1 MDGHEPVMEWQAT
14 KERISIEKRMK
25 FKKPYIPKHL
35 RREAHKVEL
44 DGFHKWVKRVPK
56 DMYFEVAYHK
66 YRLNPAPTA
75 DSNREPAKPGLAS
88 VDIQISAS
96 VDTQLLESI
105 DTKLSALVDTLQI
118 SEQAETE
125 KSKSGGKTRKRKKK
139 KNVDA
144 DFLSLVPS
152 QFQEGSLEYIVRCR
166 GGPEP
171 FTKIRVL
178 CDSELRLK
186 GEASPRAFIW
196 GLRLRW
202 SQIWCEGNDKG
213 DFLLSE
219 SASQEVGGLDPFL
232 NLFQWVWRYHG
243 GDWFSL
249 VDACQGLLSLGVVAR
264 GLLALVAARVEPRGY
279 ERRDGQNIPRS
290 ELTFF
295 TDDIT
300 LSTAAWSCV
309 RGSSCCLSIQSRHC
323 CVGDVVP
330 LGYS

>member
-1 MDGHEPVMEWQAT
+1 M
-14 KERISIEKRMK
+14 
-25 FKKPYIPKHL
+25 
-35 RREAHKVEL
+35 
-44 DGFHKWVKRVPK
+44 
-56 DMYFEVAYHK
+56 FED
-66 YRLNPAPTA
+66 PAPTA

-186 GEASPRAFIW
+186 GEASPRAFVNNINKMRKRDTETKRKKKKNVDADFLSLVPSQFQEGSLEYIVRCRGGPEPFTKIRIW